1 MAGGWQT
8 RRVRDLLTY
17 GPGVPR
23 YLALWLPLAPLLL
36 VVVRRAGA
44 SWGTVGVVALTTVP
58 TLLLHTPPA
67 WLPDPAIAALV
78 VATVAGIAAWL
89 VRRVWAPDAGQ
100 GPRAAPRS
108 GGRHAPGSRGAPP
121 SGRRRAA
128 GRSGPR
134 WGAIGVAAVVV
145 LCTRVPLAWLDP
157 GISDLPRASALAAEQ
172 LLDGRNPWAEPNPEA
187 LIGRY
192 QYPAGTVLAHVPFVG
207 LLPGTV
213 GGEQHVDARAVLWA
227 TDLAAVVLLGWGL
240 TRAGHPE
247 AGSLAA
253 LAYALHPTLARE
265 SGMTVANDVLM
276 AVLVLGAALAIA
288 RGRPRL
294 AAVAVGLAISVKP
307 PAAVL
312 VPLLLAVG
320 GPLVAGLAVAV
331 PVALQLPF
339 LLWPTPGLWG
349 LDAMA
354 EPAARATGGGMLA
367 RTVWAPLAGVLPP
380 TPGVLRAL
388 TVLAVLAGA
397 ATAWAAGRR
406 LRAGSPSVARTCAA
420 VALPLLVTFLA
431 STRWQLNFQDWY
443 LPAFLAAAA
452 VAVQAAPG
460 PGRHPGRSL
469 HAGAAGSTPAPPTAS
484 RSSRA

>member
-1 MAGGWQT
+1 M
-8 RRVRDLLTY
+8 RDLLTY

-44 SWGTVGVVALTTVP
+44 SWGTVGVVALSTVP

-78 VATVAGIAAWL
+78 VVTVAGIAAWL
-89 VRRVWAPDAGQ
+89 ARRVWAPDT
-100 GPRAAPRS
+100 
-108 GGRHAPGSRGAPP
+108 GR
-121 SGRRRAA
+121 RRRAA
-128 GRSGPR
+128 DRPGRAR
-134 WGAIGVAAVVV
+134 WPAIAVAALVV
-145 LCTRVPLAWLDP
+145 LCTRVPLAWMDP

-192 QYPAGTVLAHVPFVG
+192 QYPAATVLAHVPFVG

-213 GGEQHVDARAVLWA
+213 GGEDHIDARAVLWA

-240 TRAGHPE
+240 ARAGHPE
-247 AGSLAA
+247 AGSLGA

-276 AVLVLGAALAIA
+276 AVLVLGAALALA
-288 RGRPRL
+288 RGRPTL
-294 AAVAVGLAISVKP
+294 AAVAVGGAISVKP

-320 GPLVAGLAVAV
+320 GPWVAAVAVAV

-349 LDAMA
+349 LDAMV
-354 EPAARATGGGMLA
+354 EPAARAVGGGMLS
-367 RTVWAPLAGVLPP
+367 RTVWAPLTGILPP

-397 ATAWAAGRR
+397 GMAWAAGRQ
-406 LRAGSPSVARTCAA
+406 LRGGAPSVGRTCAA

-452 VAVQAAPG
+452 VAV
-460 PGRHPGRSL
+460 R
-469 HAGAAGSTPAPPTAS
+469 APPA
-484 RSSRA
+484 A